1 MEIARTWRKS
11 LGFKSYNED
20 SFEGT
25 QRQWRRRFGHQSKGF
40 RLECTFVC
48 NLVQTARDRQYPAP
62 KILHK
67 HFRSGVA
74 GPVPCKQQDIY
85 LQRRTASNGNN
96 EQGLLTVSLNLETT
110 NCNARTTGKPADIT
124 PKLYCNEKIWTRQS
138 YFVVTNVPFLLLF
151 SKSRR
156 VGLDSAIGLWLRRY
170 FGFRRCSCT
179 EAVRAL
185 FILNNRNSVS
195 PRVGKFPSESRQKNI
210 YQLDGWRPAADAS
223 K

>member
-1 MEIARTWRKS
+1 MEKARSWRKG

-20 SFEGT
+20 SFEGF

-48 NLVQTARDRQYPAP
+48 NLVQTARDRQYTAS
-62 KILHK
+62 KILHE
-67 HFRSGVA
+67 HFRPGFA
-74 GPVPCKQQDIY
+74 GSVPCKQQDIY
-85 LQRRTASNGNN
+85 LQRRTAANGNN
-96 EQGLLTVSLNLETT
+96 EQGLLTVSLNLETS
-110 NCNARTTGKPADIT
+110 NCYARATGKPADTT
-124 PKLYCNEKIWTRQS
+124 PKLYWNEEIWTRES
-138 YFVVTNVPFLLLF
+138 YLVVTNVPFLLLF

-156 VGLDSAIGLWLRRY
+156 VGLDCIIGLWLRRN

-185 FILNNRNSVS
+185 FILNNRNSGI
-195 PRVGKFPSESRQKNI
+195 PCVGKFPSESRQENI
-210 YQLDGWRPAADAS
+210 YQPNGWRLAADAT